1 MSGALRAKL
10 LRIREQEQALRREV
24 KTLRSRSSYA
34 RRKASV
40 NENITA
46 HRRKVV
52 LSLCVFDKGD
62 SSRAALYLKK
72 SMRTRRGKAVE
83 LGVMREAVERLCLAA
98 DDEEFIFVDDGNSKA
113 AWRARNEAVRFL
125 ADARVCEWVAELNA
139 RKGVAPSSAD
149 VHARFAFEVNG
160 ILRGR
165 QEGEL
170 VATHFLSSAQRS
182 WARRWRARWK
192 VTRACIKQ
200 REALPLEEMQ
210 QKAQAPCF
218 FLQRLFHFLRTS
230 LQKKSPRGPQT
241 RPQFWVPKTAPF
253 LGPPDRITTGKGSN
267 KRPQN

>member
-1 MSGALRAKL
+1 M
-10 LRIREQEQALRREV
+10 
-24 KTLRSRSSYA
+24 
-34 RRKASV
+34 
-40 NENITA
+40 
-46 HRRKVV
+46 
-52 LSLCVFDKGD
+52 
-62 SSRAALYLKK
+62 
-72 SMRTRRGKAVE
+72 
-83 LGVMREAVERLCLAA
+83 ERLWLAA
-98 DDEEFIFVDDGNSKA
+98 DDEEFIFVDDGYSKA

-192 VTRACIKQ
+192 VTIACIKQ

-218 FLQRLFHFLRTS
+218 FCRDYS
-230 LQKKSPRGPQT
+230 IS
-241 RPQFWVPKTAPF
+241 
-253 LGPPDRITTGKGSN
+253 
-267 KRPQN
+267 